1 MAHAIAIPRLKASRA
16 PSTLYSAEFLI
27 AVHRWRARLPCAC
40 RRRESCLTQGHRRG
54 ASLMQA
60 GHRIS
65 VLSSA
70 ALAACAVMSAANPA
84 QAAPAAYQ
92 TAVTGNNPY
101 VYYRFNDAGGDE
113 TTGLDASG
121 SGRHG
126 TYNGDSTLVP
136 PTPVGGQPGTG
147 LLSDNAVAFRLG
159 SGVTRNYLRAPIP
172 GFGSLVDGDG
182 VT

>member
-70 ALAACAVMSAANPA
+70 ALAACAVVSAANPA
-84 QAAPAAYQ
+84 QAAPADYQ
-92 TAVTGNNPY
+92 TAVTGNNPF
-101 VYYRFNDAGGDE
+101 VYYRFNDSVGPTAVATVG
-113 TTGLDASG
+113 AN
-121 SGRHG
+121 G
-126 TYNGDSTLVP
+126 TYTGTPTLSQ
-136 PTPVGGQPGTG
+136 TGTG
-147 LLSDNAVAFRLG
+147 LASDSAASFDGTNNEYLG
-159 SGVTRNYLRAPIP
+159 ANLN
-172 GFGSLVDGDG
+172 GFGSLMPTSSYEFVFKINPGAA
-182 VT
+182 TTQ